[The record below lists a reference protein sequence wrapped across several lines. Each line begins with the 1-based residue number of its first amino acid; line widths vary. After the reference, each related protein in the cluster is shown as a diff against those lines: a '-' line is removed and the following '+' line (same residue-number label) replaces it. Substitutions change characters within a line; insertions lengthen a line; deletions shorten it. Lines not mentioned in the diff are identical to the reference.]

1 MNINDYVLKFNEEF
15 YYPIKEGVKE
25 STIRKSSK
33 PLNVGDYVVAF
44 FPELKKGL
52 LLKIVEHYAKKLN
65 ELSYIEAA
73 CEGYCH
79 KDLLIHAIKL
89 HETLTEYENT
99 ITNLEKQI
107 NTDKNYKEIQQ
118 QLIALQMDISNAQS
132 DLNKIK
138 ELL

>member
-79 KDLLIHAIKL
+79 KDLLIHAIKNIYPEL
-89 HETLTEYENT
+89 KEDDYVHFYKFDRINNAGTQTRINDFLK
-99 ITNLEKQI
+99 EKGV
-107 NTDKNYKEIQQ
+107 K
-118 QLIALQMDISNAQS
+118 
-132 DLNKIK
+132 
-138 ELL
+138 